1 MIILDTLR
9 DRVTG
14 VRRRIVDLP
23 RLAKRAVLMINDG
36 LLLMFAVWLAFSLRW
51 GRIYWPDSWQLWFIL
66 LGAPLLGVA
75 FFQAFHL
82 YRVATRFIRDTD
94 TARMYIALGLAVLS
108 WVLLVLM
115 VVGTGDPQFVVPRSV
130 ILIYAIFA
138 GVFVRSSRR
147 TAAWLL
153 RDAPLPKAHLK
164 DRRPVLIYGAGAAG
178 VQLQEALEGS
188 SDYKPIAFLDDNS
201 SLMGQRIGGLKVYPS
216 ERISRFMLREG
227 VTDVLLAIPDRS
239 RGERKEVYAKLA
251 AHDGLNVRT
260 MPSLEDIA
268 AGRVSVTD
276 LKSVELEDLLGRD
289 PVPPNVELLAR
300 AIRGKSVMI
309 TGAGGSIGAE
319 LTRQILR
326 QGPKRLVLFELSEA
340 ALYSIETEIADSI
353 DKWTIDAGDAP
364 RPEVVSVLGSV
375 LDAGLVERVV
385 AGNGVQTIYHAAA
398 YKHVPI
404 VEHNPVAGLRNNTFG
419 TATLANVAARLGVE
433 RVTLISTDKA
443 VRPTN
448 VMGAS
453 KRLAELIFQACAA
466 EGDSNTVF
474 TMVRF
479 GNVLG
484 SSGSVVPRFMKQIRD
499 GGPVTVTDREVT
511 RYFMSISEA
520 AGLVVQASAMAR
532 GGEVFV
538 LDMGEC
544 VKIDDLARMM
554 IRLMNRRV
562 LDADNPDGDIEI
574 KYVGM
579 RHGEKKFE
587 ELLIDDRT
595 SATEHPSINQ
605 NSEPYLE
612 KADLERE
619 LAALEEAMTTAQMDM
634 IDAILMRTVEGY
646 RPDARQ
652 PRGSAP
658 EAWPAVSRT
667 LH

>member
-1 MIILDTLR
+1 MT
-9 DRVTG
+9 
-14 VRRRIVDLP
+14 
-23 RLAKRAVLMINDG
+23 NDG
-36 LLLMFAVWLAFSLRW
+36 LLLLFAVWLAFSLRW

-138 GVFVRSSRR
+138 GVFVRASRR
-147 TAAWLL
+147 LAALLL
-153 RDAPLPKAHLK
+153 RDAPLPKAHMK

-178 VQLQEALEGS
+178 VQLQEALEAS

-216 ERISRFMLREG
+216 ERVSRFMLRES

-239 RGERKEVYAKLA
+239 RRERKEVYAKLA

-276 LKSVELEDLLGRD
+276 LRSVELEDLLGRD
-289 PVPPNVELLAR
+289 PVPPNMELLTR

-326 QGPKRLVLFELSEA
+326 QGPQRLVLFELSEA
-340 ALYSIETEIADSI
+340 ALYGIETEIADSI
-353 DKWTIDAGDAP
+353 DKWAAAAGDAA

-375 LDAGLVERVV
+375 LDAGLVERTISGH
-385 AGNGVQTIYHAAA
+385 AVQTIYHAAA

-419 TATLANVAARLGVE
+419 TATLASVAVRLGVE

-453 KRLAELIFQACAA
+453 KRLAELIFQAYAA
-466 EGDSNTVF
+466 EGDGNTVF

-484 SSGSVVPRFMKQIRD
+484 SSGSVVPRFMKQIRE

-574 KYVGM
+574 RYVGM

-619 LAALEEAMTTAQMDM
+619 LDALQEAMASGQMDM

-652 PRGSAP
+652 QRAGAT